1 MRVFKTK
8 TFARWARSEKVP
20 DLALCQAV
28 NEMKQ
33 GLIDAKLGGGLVKK
47 RVRRLGKGKRGGFR
61 TIVGTNL
68 GDQWFFLYGFA
79 KNERIDIDDD
89 ELRLFQRIAQAFL
102 TMKSTILESALQ
114 RGELV
119 EIYCGEQTD
128 T

>member
-1 MRVFKTK
+1 
-8 TFARWARSEKVP
+8 
-20 DLALCQAV
+20 
-28 NEMKQ
+28 MKQ

-79 KNERIDIDDD
+79 KSERIDIDDD

-102 TMKSTILESALQ
+102 TMKSTILESVLQ